1 MSVRS
6 IRGRSVTAAAVA
18 ILLAVAVLGV
28 GVDLLVAR
36 NLRRSLD
43 DSLRRRAVA
52 VAQLSAAAPSLL
64 TAPGSLEL
72 PLAGA
77 DASVEVLDRRGRL
90 VARSL
95 ALGGRVLPAAQ
106 LVRDTIATGR
116 PRFATAPQAGE
127 RLRLYVAP
135 LAESGGPAGGGAV
148 VVAASTRVLDETV
161 AALHAG
167 VVLSALAA
175 ALLGAGAVAVLL
187 ARALRPLTRLAGAA
201 HEIER
206 TADPSRRLPA
216 TGVEDEVGGL
226 VATLNAMLAS
236 LERSREAE
244 RRFLADASHELR
256 TPLTAL
262 RGNVA
267 YLASHGATG
276 ELVAEL
282 ERDADRLA
290 RLAEDLIAVS
300 REEAAGAPVQEVR
313 LDEVVA
319 AVTDGEEGIEVAAQ
333 PLLVVGDRP
342 ALERAVA
349 NLLQNARRH
358 GPADG
363 IVTVTVVSDGGRALL
378 SVSDEGPGLD
388 AASAELAFE
397 RFWRGRHDEAGSG
410 LGLAIVRAT
419 AERHG
424 GRVFAA
430 GSRFTI
436 ELPLLRDF
444 SRPAATPSQE
454 PSEEG
459 AP

>member
-1 MSVRS
+1 MSLRS
-6 IRGRSVTAAAVA
+6 IRGRSVTAAALA

-28 GVDLLVAR
+28 GVDIIVAR
-36 NLRRSLD
+36 HLRRSLD

-77 DASVEVLDRRGRL
+77 DATVEVLDRRGRL

-95 ALGGRVLPAAQ
+95 ALGGRVLPAER
-106 LVRDTIATGR
+106 LVRETIATGMA
-116 PRFATAPQAGE
+116 RFGSAAQAGE
-127 RLRLYVAP
+127 GLRLYVAP
-135 LAESGGPAGGGAV
+135 LAEVGGPAAGGAV

-187 ARALRPLTRLAGAA
+187 ARALRPLTRLVGAA

-206 TADPSRRLPA
+206 TADPSRRLPD
-216 TGVEDEVGGL
+216 TGIDDEVGKL
-226 VATLNAMLAS
+226 VATLNAMLGS

-244 RRFLADASHELR
+244 RRFVADASHELR

-267 YLASHGATG
+267 YLARHGASR
-276 ELVAEL
+276 ELVDEL
-282 ERDADRLA
+282 ERDAERLA
-290 RLAEDLIAVS
+290 RLAADLIAVS
-300 REEAAGAPVQEVR
+300 REEAAAAPVQEVR

-319 AVTDGEEGIEVAAQ
+319 AVTDGEEPIEVAAH
-333 PLLVVGDRP
+333 PLQVVGDRA
-342 ALERAVA
+342 ALERAVG
-349 NLLQNARRH
+349 NLVQNARRH
-358 GPADG
+358 GPPHG
-363 IVTVTVVSDGGRALL
+363 TVRVTVERSGGTALVTVA
-378 SVSDEGPGLD
+378 DEGPGLD
-388 AASAELAFE
+388 PASAERAFE
-397 RFWRGRHDEAGSG
+397 RFWRGRHDDTGSG
-410 LGLAIVRAT
+410 LGLAIVRAI

-444 SRPAATPSQE
+444 SSSTATPGAE
-454 PSEEG
+454 HSEEG
-459 AP
+459 TP